1 LADTTF
7 EKLGYYFNAMNY
19 YQHSYPLTLNL
30 KWKDW
35 QNRSVVKYRNK
46 KQVRAD
52 EQTEEWSLTNRLK
65 WVVISRKFSLTLE
78 SKMRTKSVESQGF
91 KFFAQDTSS
100 KERYEFYS
108 QVDNVVV
115 PEKQET
121 ANNETFEE
129 NIQLPSNY
137 TLVSVDVTGLRE
149 ELDLSLSLLA
159 KYNFTTRFYLESE
172 ARVSDYQRPDA
183 LPEEY
188 RDFNGRVNLY
198 YSF

>member
-1 LADTTF
+1 
-7 EKLGYYFNAMNY
+7 
-19 YQHSYPLTLNL
+19 
-30 KWKDW
+30 
-35 QNRSVVKYRNK
+35 
-46 KQVRAD
+46 
-52 EQTEEWSLTNRLK
+52 
-65 WVVISRKFSLTLE
+65 
-78 SKMRTKSVESQGF
+78 
-91 KFFAQDTSS
+91 
-100 KERYEFYS
+100 
-108 QVDNVVV
+108 V

-159 KYNFTTRFYLESE
+159 KYNFTTRLYLESE
-172 ARVSDYQRPDA
+172 VSVNDYQRPDA

-188 RDFNGRVNLY
+188 RNFAGKVNLY